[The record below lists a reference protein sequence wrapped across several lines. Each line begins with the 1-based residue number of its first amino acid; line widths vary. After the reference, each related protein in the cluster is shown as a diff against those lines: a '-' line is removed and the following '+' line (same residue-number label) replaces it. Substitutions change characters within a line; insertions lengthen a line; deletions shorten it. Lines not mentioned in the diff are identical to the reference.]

1 MTCGPYRSISLI
13 TYAAR
18 IEAAKTRAIV
28 SAAPALAPSCK
39 VDLMVSGVVSVVRGV
54 KVVLKELDGTV
65 VLEEKVQLSGS
76 ATLTDVVSWDLA
88 DKVQLWWPVGYGNPT
103 LYNVDIA
110 LLGDVSDYRVDN
122 LVTRIAELDAG
133 RRTLG

>member
-1 MTCGPYRSISLI
+1 MMTCGPYRSISLI

-28 SAAPALAPSCK
+28 SAAPALSPSFK
-39 VDLMVSGVVSVVRGV
+39 VDLVVSGDVSAVRGV

-76 ATLTDVVSWDLA
+76 ATLKDVVSWDLGG
-88 DKVQLWWPVGYGNPT
+88 KVQLWWPVGYGNPT

-110 LLGDVSDYRVDN
+110 LLGDVSGYRLDSS
-122 LVTRIAELDAG
+122 VTHIAEFDTG
-133 RRTLG
+133 

>member
-1 MTCGPYRSISLI
+1 MMTCGPYRSISLI

-28 SAAPALAPSCK
+28 SAAPALSPSFK
-39 VDLMVSGVVSVVRGV
+39 VDLMVSGDVSVVRGV

-76 ATLTDVVSWDLA
+76 ATLKDVVSWDLG
-88 DKVQLWWPVGYGNPT
+88 DKVQLWWPVGYGTPA
-103 LYNVDIA
+103 LYNVDIVLFGEVRDFCIFDLVGHGA
-110 LLGDVSDYRVDN
+110 NFHLG
-122 LVTRIAELDAG
+122 
-133 RRTLG
+133 